1 MTDPNA
7 PMDED
12 QALAGELSLRVLS
25 PADEAAARARQ
36 SADPA
41 FAAEVQAW
49 DERLG
54 GLVEEVA
61 PVEPSPG
68 VWPRIAAMI
77 GVANDNVV
85 RFWRRW
91 AIGSTGL
98 LAASVAGLVMLA
110 AQPEAPAPAPAP
122 APVTGV
128 TKVATLTLEGGVAAV
143 TLAYDAATGELYLA
157 PSDKMVGDPR
167 VPHLWLMMPD
177 GSVHLVGAVDGV
189 NVSRHNLKGPVGGMA
204 AQAAGVAISMEQP
217 GHRPPE
223 NRPDGPVVA
232 SGELQLL

>member
-41 FAAEVQAW
+41 FAAQVQAW

-68 VWPRIAAMI
+68 VWTRIAAMI

-98 LAASVAGLVMLA
+98 LAASVVGLVMLA
-110 AQPEAPAPAPAP
+110 AQPETPVSAPAPG
-122 APVTGV
+122 PVTGV

>member
-7 PMDED
+7 PMDD
-12 QALAGELSLRVLS
+12 DDALAGELSLRVLS
-25 PADEAAARARQ
+25 QQDEAAANARR

-41 FAAEVQAW
+41 FAARVDAW

-54 GLVEEVA
+54 GLVEEIA
-61 PVEPSPG
+61 PVEPSTG

-77 GVANDNVV
+77 SAANDNIV

-98 LAASVAGLVMLA
+98 LAASVVGLVVLA
-110 AQPEAPAPAPAP
+110 NRPETPVPAPAPA
-122 APVTGV
+122 AV

-143 TLAYDAATGELYLA
+143 TLAYDAASGDLYLA

-189 NVSRHNLKGPVGGMA
+189 NVSRHNLAGAMGGMA

-217 GHRPPE
+217 GHRPAA

-232 SGELQLL
+232 SGEMQLL

>member
-1 MTDPNA
+1 MTDPNP

-12 QALAGELSLRVLS
+12 DALAGELSLRVLS
-25 PADEAAARARQ
+25 PADEAAANARR
-36 SADPA
+36 SADAA
-41 FAAEVQAW
+41 FAARVDAW

-61 PVEPSPG
+61 PVQPSEG
-68 VWPRIAAMI
+68 LWPRIAAMI
-77 GVANDNVV
+77 SAANDNVV

-98 LAASVAGLVMLA
+98 LAASVVGLVVMA
-110 AQPEAPAPAPAP
+110 NRPETPAPAPAP
-122 APVTGV
+122 AAV

-143 TLAYDAATGELYLA
+143 TLAYDAATGDLYLA

-204 AQAAGVAISMEQP
+204 AQARGVAISMEQP
-217 GHRPPE
+217 GHRPAE

-232 SGELQLL
+232 SGEMQLL

>member
-36 SADPA
+36 AADPA

-61 PVEPSPG
+61 PVEPSAG
-68 VWPRIAAMI
+68 LWPRIAAMI
-77 GVANDNVV
+77 GAANDNVV

-98 LAASVAGLVMLA
+98 LAASLAGLVVLA
-110 AQPEAPAPAPAP
+110 SQPDAPTP

-128 TKVATLTLEGGVAAV
+128 TKVSTLMLEGGVAAV

-204 AQAAGVAISMEQP
+204 AQASGVAISMEQP
-217 GHRPPE
+217 GHRPAE

>member
-7 PMDED
+7 PLDD
-12 QALAGELSLRVLS
+12 DDALAGELSLRVLS
-25 PADEAAARARQ
+25 PQDEAAANARRA
-36 SADPA
+36 ADPTFDA
-41 FAAEVQAW
+41 RVNAW

-61 PVEPSPG
+61 PVQPSEG
-68 VWPRIAAMI
+68 LWPRIAAMI
-77 GVANDNVV
+77 SAANDNVV

-98 LAASVAGLVMLA
+98 LAASVVGLVVMA
-110 AQPEAPAPAPAP
+110 SQPEPTAPAPAP
-122 APVTGV
+122 TGV

-143 TLAYDAATGELYLA
+143 TLAYDAASGDLYLA

-177 GSVHLVGAVDGV
+177 GSVRLVGAVDGV

-204 AQAAGVAISMEQP
+204 AQARGVAISMEQP
-217 GHRPPE
+217 GHRPAE

-232 SGELQLL
+232 QGEMQLL

>member
-12 QALAGELSLRVLS
+12 DALAGELSLRVLS
-25 PADEAAARARQ
+25 PQDEAAANARR

-41 FAAEVQAW
+41 FAARVETW

-54 GLVEEVA
+54 GLVEEVT
-61 PVEPSPG
+61 PVEPSSG
-68 VWPRIAAMI
+68 LWPRIAAMI
-77 GVANDNVV
+77 SAANDNVV

-98 LAASVAGLVMLA
+98 LAASLVGLVVLTKR
-110 AQPEAPAPAPAP
+110 PETPAPAPA
-122 APVTGV
+122 AV

-143 TLAYDAATGELYLA
+143 TLAYDAASGDLYLA

-217 GHRPPE
+217 GHRPAE

-232 SGELQLL
+232 SGAMQLL

>member
-12 QALAGELSLRVLS
+12 DALAGELSLRVLS
-25 PADEAAARARQ
+25 PGDEAAANARRA
-36 SADPA
+36 ADPA
-41 FAAEVQAW
+41 FAARVDAW
-49 DERLG
+49 DDRLG

-61 PVEPSPG
+61 PVQPSEG
-68 VWPRIAAMI
+68 LWPRIAAMI
-77 GVANDNVV
+77 SAANDNVV

-98 LAASVAGLVMLA
+98 LAASVVGLVIMA
-110 AQPEAPAPAPAP
+110 NQPEPPAPAPTP
-122 APVTGV
+122 AAV

-143 TLAYDAATGELYLA
+143 TLAYDAATGDLYLA

-167 VPHLWLMMPD
+167 VPHLWLKMPD

-189 NVSRHNLKGPVGGMA
+189 NVSRHNLAGPMGGMA

-217 GHRPPE
+217 GHRPAD

-232 SGELQLL
+232 QGEMQLL